1 MLIKKQILWET
12 FENRLEKLISEVKQ
26 NKSKVVDV
34 NYFYLS
40 VDNNVFDLARD
51 FEKELLESLKK
62 NNIRIWKTT
71 QGYKLESI

>member
-62 NNIRIWKTT
+62 NNIKIWKTT